1 MQPRPHLFDHICT
14 SSPAH
19 APLVSPGGLLL
30 PRGIPEALA
39 LAHLVPRLVG
49 APTRG
54 AVVQGEA
61 AQPVLLLLSCIV
73 IQWNS
78 FVLFKIQISC

>member
-1 MQPRPHLFDHICT
+1 M
-14 SSPAH
+14 
-19 APLVSPGGLLL
+19 SPGGLLL
-30 PRGIPEALA
+30 PRGVPEALA

-61 AQPVLLLLSCIV
+61 AQPVLLLLSCII

-78 FVLFKIQISC
+78 FVLSSSKFKSVVRPQWFRY

>member
-1 MQPRPHLFDHICT
+1 M
-14 SSPAH
+14 
-19 APLVSPGGLLL
+19 SPGGLLL

-61 AQPVLLLLSCIV
+61 AQPVLLLLSCII

-78 FVLFKIQISC
+78 FVLSSSKFKSVVRPQWFRY